1 MKIQQ
6 NTSGRLKEYIVTG
19 KEREPIVLFEKRIFG
34 EYPSLGYGTRSSGIR
49 WNEPDGFW
57 SVRITHSLSC
67 D

>member
-34 EYPSLGYGTRSSGIR
+34 EYPRLGYGTMSSGIR
-49 WNEPDGFW
+49 WNEPDGYW